1 MVKVFVLS
9 NQKQRVPK
17 LTTKKKRLVTC
28 ADQSPLLIV
37 TTHPKERT
45 RFLFMNANS
54 ISDNTNLVVA
64 LDRLTA
70 AVTAPEKSPWL
81 SKNEAYNY
89 LKVSP
94 KTFQKLIDKD
104 VMR

>member
-1 MVKVFVLS
+1 
-9 NQKQRVPK
+9 
-17 LTTKKKRLVTC
+17 
-28 ADQSPLLIV
+28 
-37 TTHPKERT
+37 
-45 RFLFMNANS
+45 MNANS

-94 KTFQKLIDKD
+94 KTFQKLIDKE

>member
-1 MVKVFVLS
+1 
-9 NQKQRVPK
+9 
-17 LTTKKKRLVTC
+17 
-28 ADQSPLLIV
+28 
-37 TTHPKERT
+37 
-45 RFLFMNANS
+45 MNAHS
-54 ISDNTNLVVA
+54 IPDNESLVAA

-81 SKNEAYNY
+81 SKIEAYGY

-94 KTFQKLIDKD
+94 KNFQKLIDKE

>member
-1 MVKVFVLS
+1 MFKPNKHIVSRQLA
-9 NQKQRVPK
+9 
-17 LTTKKKRLVTC
+17 TKKRLVTC

-37 TTHPKERT
+37 ATHPKERT

-54 ISDNTNLVVA
+54 ISDNTNLVAA

-70 AVTAPEKSPWL
+70 AVTAPDKSPWL
-81 SKNEAYNY
+81 SKIEVYTY

-94 KTFQKLIDKD
+94 KTFQKLIDKE